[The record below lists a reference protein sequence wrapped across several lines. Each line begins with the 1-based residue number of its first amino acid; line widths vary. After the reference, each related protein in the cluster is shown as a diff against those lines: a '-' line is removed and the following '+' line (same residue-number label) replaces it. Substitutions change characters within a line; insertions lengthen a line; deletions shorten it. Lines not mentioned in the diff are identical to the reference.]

1 MCVVKFLQV
10 KVVKSDKAMGTVCD
24 LRDFLDN
31 SIMLLL
37 VAVHV
42 CWLHSVRTKTNWKQQ
57 LEIEYAIAHASLEL
71 FCVDGVEY
79 CYFDSAFVLKA
90 FKWYIVCFI
99 VTEWTDYDNGLT
111 NARQYACDDRP
122 CDPYFS
128 ISLSLYS
135 SLSLSWRR
143 GKKTFKRK
151 IKTYFLILFL
161 AHNLYSF
168 LSAVFI
174 FIEISD
180 QIIIRNFWCAN
191 NCEWP
196 KKHTNSR
203 EKKNVNVCIIL
214 HFWFD

>member
-24 LRDFLDN
+24 LREFLDN

-90 FKWYIVCFI
+90 FKCYIVCFI

-111 NARQYACDDRP
+111 DARQYACDHRP

-128 ISLSLYS
+128 ISLY
-135 SLSLSWRR
+135 
-143 GKKTFKRK
+143 
-151 IKTYFLILFL
+151 LFL
-161 AHNLYSF
+161 YVSIDLD
-168 LSAVFI
+168 
-174 FIEISD
+174 E
-180 QIIIRNFWCAN
+180 
-191 NCEWP
+191 EE
-196 KKHTNSR
+196 KKHSR
-203 EKKNVNVCIIL
+203 EK
-214 HFWFD
+214 